1 MHRTYDNKLK
11 KCVSLVGSVCDSV
24 FADELPRCIRN
35 AECEDGRCICREGY
49 TVTTKLTCMVGH
61 GQECG
66 PMQCNTDRGLACKS
80 GICECLDKSY
90 TYSAITR
97 SCFDPEGFVKNVVE
111 TWFGRTFLRDMILR
125 SAAKFFRKVISVLKS
140 PKRLLRVFI
149 GWKKYVRVFNLRIRI
164 CFHIIL
170 FLHQN
175 GNIYLPLSKRL
186 FDTYVL
192 VELASFDAI

>member
-149 GWKKYVRVFNLRIRI
+149 G
-164 CFHIIL
+164 
-170 FLHQN
+170 
-175 GNIYLPLSKRL
+175 
-186 FDTYVL
+186 
-192 VELASFDAI
+192 